1 MILKQDPS
9 YPHVFLLYYITENS
23 LDFESNCH
31 FFKKA
36 ASKLAFL
43 RICLQSER
51 GPRPPISYVIETCK
65 NF

>member
-31 FFKKA
+31 FF
-36 ASKLAFL
+36 
-43 RICLQSER
+43 
-51 GPRPPISYVIETCK
+51 
-65 NF
+65 